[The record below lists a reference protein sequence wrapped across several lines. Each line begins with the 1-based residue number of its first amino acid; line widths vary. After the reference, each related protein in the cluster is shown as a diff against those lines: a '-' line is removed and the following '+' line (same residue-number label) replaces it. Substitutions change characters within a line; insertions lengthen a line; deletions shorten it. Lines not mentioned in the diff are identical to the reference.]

1 MTSTREIG
9 VAAFITSLPLV
20 LSDTTIYDT
29 TSIAQECDERHPKE
43 NAVRPAEELRY
54 AILALQREGNRA
66 LAAGLKPLGVT
77 PAQAEVLRVLEDY
90 APLTLAGLG
99 ELLLCETGTGPSRLV
114 DRLVT
119 QGFVLRTTDISDR
132 RSVTLTLSAEGRGVV
147 AGVAQV
153 QEALYAAMDE
163 ATTGAPVDDTLAVL
177 RALLAPLPSGAVLDR
192 RAGRLPA

>member
-1 MTSTREIG
+1 
-9 VAAFITSLPLV
+9 
-20 LSDTTIYDT
+20 
-29 TSIAQECDERHPKE
+29 
-43 NAVRPAEELRY
+43 VRDVEELRY

-119 QGFVLRTTDISDR
+119 QGLVERTTDASDR
-132 RSVTLTLSAEGRGVV
+132 RSVALTLTPAGRSAV
-147 AGVAQV
+147 AGVV
-153 QEALYAAMDE
+153 RVEEALYAAMSESALGTDVS
-163 ATTGAPVDDTLAVL
+163 ATLALL
-177 RALLAPLPSGAVLDR
+177 RAMLAPFPSGPVLDR
-192 RAGRLPA
+192 RAGRLRA

>member
-1 MTSTREIG
+1 VR
-9 VAAFITSLPLV
+9 
-20 LSDTTIYDT
+20 DT
-29 TSIAQECDERHPKE
+29 
-43 NAVRPAEELRY
+43 EELRY

-119 QGFVLRTTDISDR
+119 QGYVDRTTDPADR
-132 RSVTLTLSAEGRGVV
+132 RSVTLTLSASGRTAA
-147 AGVAQV
+147 AGVARV
-153 QEALYAAMDE
+153 EEALYSAMD
-163 ATTGAPVDDTLAVL
+163 AVTVGAPIESTLAVL

-192 RAGRLPA
+192 RAGRLPV